1 MSDMSQSSVFTRL
14 ITSFITRPLRPRSP
28 RLIFLLFGGLTLI
41 VAAANLWF
49 GSVHIP
55 PATVWHVLT
64 GSATGDETTDTVW
77 RFIVLESRLPA
88 ALTAMLTGASLAI
101 CGLLL
106 QSYFRNPLA
115 GPSILG
121 ITAGANLGVAC
132 VVLTGFVTPALL
144 TGAAFVGAAA
154 ILLLL
159 LLLSRLVRHPVT
171 LLIAGILVSYL
182 TGSAITLLNY
192 YATAEGVH
200 SFLIWGM
207 GNFSGVGLHGLP
219 VYAAFITAGLLLST
233 LLIRP
238 LNGWMLG
245 DLYARN
251 LGISPSRTRLLVLL
265 VTGLLAAATTAYCGP
280 IAFIGLCVP
289 HLARLLFR
297 TDNHR
302 LLLPASGLLGALCA
316 SLCLLVS
323 TLPPDG
329 RLLPLNAITP
339 LFGVPVILYV
349 ILRRAE

>member
-1 MSDMSQSSVFTRL
+1 MNTRFL
-14 ITSFITRPLRPRSP
+14 HSP
-28 RLIFLLFGGLTLI
+28 HRTFSLLGGLTF
-41 VAAANLWF
+41 AATAANLWC

-55 PATVWHVLT
+55 PETVWQLLT
-64 GSATGDETTDTVW
+64 GSGDDVAASDTVW

-88 ALTAMLTGASLAI
+88 ALTALLTGAALAV

-132 VVLTGFVTPALL
+132 IVLTGVVAPSLL
-144 TGAAFVGAAA
+144 TGAAFAGASL

-219 VYAAFITAGLLLST
+219 LYTIFIVVGLLLSA

-251 LGISPSRTRLLVLL
+251 LGISPTRTRLLILS
-265 VTGLLAAATTAYCGP
+265 VTGLLAASTTAYCGP
-280 IAFIGLCVP
+280 ISFIGLSVP
-289 HLARLLFR
+289 HLARFLFR

-302 LLLPASGLLGALCA
+302 LLLPASALLGALCA

-339 LFGVPVILYV
+339 IFGVPVILYV
-349 ILRRAE
+349 LLRRTE

>member
-1 MSDMSQSSVFTRL
+1 M
-14 ITSFITRPLRPRSP
+14 PLPHPFPP
-28 RLIFLLFGGLTLI
+28 RLLFTLLGLLTL
-41 VAAANLWF
+41 AATTANLWC

-55 PATVWHVLT
+55 PAAIWQLLT
-64 GSATGDETTDTVW
+64 RPAAADAAPVSAW
-77 RFIVLESRLPA
+77 RYIVIESRLPA
-88 ALTAMLTGASLAI
+88 ALTALLTGTALAV

-121 ITAGANLGVAC
+121 ISAGANLGAAC
-132 VVLTGFVTPALL
+132 VVLTGIVTPALL

-154 ILLLL
+154 ILAVL
-159 LLLSRLVRHPVT
+159 LLLSRLVRHAST

-207 GNFSGVGLHGLP
+207 GNFSGVGMQGLP
-219 VYAAFITAGLLLST
+219 AYAAFIATGLLLSA
-233 LLIRP
+233 LLIKP

-251 LGISPSRTRLLVLL
+251 LGISPARTRLLVLL
-265 VTGLLAAATTAYCGP
+265 ATGLLTAATTAYCGP
-280 IAFIGLCVP
+280 VAFIGLSVP
-289 HLARLLFR
+289 HMARFLFR

-302 LLLPASGLLGALCA
+302 LLLPASALLGALCA

-323 TLPPDG
+323 TSPSDG
-329 RLLPLNAITP
+329 RLLPLNAVTP

-349 ILRRAE
+349 ILHRKA

>member
-1 MSDMSQSSVFTRL
+1 MTMPH
-14 ITSFITRPLRPRSP
+14 SFPPRPL
-28 RLIFLLFGGLTLI
+28 FALLALLTL
-41 VAAANLWF
+41 AATAANLWC

-55 PATVWHVLT
+55 PEAVWQLLT
-64 GSATGDETTDTVW
+64 GPAASDAATDSVW
-77 RFIVLESRLPA
+77 YYIVIESRLPA
-88 ALTAMLTGASLAI
+88 ALTALLTGTALAV

-121 ITAGANLGVAC
+121 ISAGANLGVAC
-132 VVLTGFVTPALL
+132 VVLTGIVTPTLL

-154 ILLLL
+154 ILIVL
-159 LLLSRLVRHPVT
+159 LLLSRLVRHAAT

-207 GNFSGVGLHGLP
+207 GNFSGVGMQSLP
-219 VYAAFITAGLLLST
+219 AYTAFIAAGLLLSA
-233 LLIRP
+233 LLIKP

-251 LGISPSRTRLLVLL
+251 LGISPTRTRLLVLL
-265 VTGLLAAATTAYCGP
+265 ATGLLTAATTAYCGP
-280 IAFIGLCVP
+280 VAFIGLSVP
-289 HLARLLFR
+289 HMARLLFR

-302 LLLPASGLLGALCA
+302 LLLPASALLGALCA

-323 TLPPDG
+323 TSPADG
-329 RLLPLNAITP
+329 RLLPLNAVTP

-349 ILRRAE
+349 ILHRKA

>member
-1 MSDMSQSSVFTRL
+1 MNTLHF
-14 ITSFITRPLRPRSP
+14 RSP
-28 RLIFLLFGGLTLI
+28 RLLFLLLGIAILTATAANLLFGSI
-41 VAAANLWF
+41 
-49 GSVHIP
+49 HIP
-55 PATVWHVLT
+55 PTAVWQWLT
-64 GSATGDETTDTVW
+64 GTAADDATSGDLW
-77 RFIVLESRLPA
+77 RFILLESRLPT
-88 ALTAMLTGASLAI
+88 ALTALLTGAALAT

-132 VVLTGFVTPALL
+132 IVLTGIAAPALV
-144 TGAAFVGAAA
+144 TGAAFLGAAA
-154 ILLLL
+154 ILILL

-182 TGSAITLLNY
+182 TGSVITLLNY

-207 GNFSGVGLHGLP
+207 GNFSGVGMTGLP
-219 VYAAFITAGLLLST
+219 SYATFIAGGLMLSAS
-233 LLIRP
+233 LIKP

-265 VTGLLAAATTAYCGP
+265 ATGLLAAATTAYCGP
-280 IAFIGLCVP
+280 ISFIGLSVP

-302 LLLPASGLLGALCA
+302 LLLPASALLGALCA
-316 SLCLLVS
+316 SLCLSVS

-339 LFGVPVILYV
+339 LFGVPVILY
-349 ILRRAE
+349 ILLRRPN